1 MGLERYLKAHE
12 LDYEKALTE
21 IKNGHKETHWI
32 WYIFPQLKYLGSSE
46 MSIYYSFDSL
56 EEAKEYLNND
66 ILRNHLMEILDALLK
81 LPNDNIAEILGIR
94 DNLKLHSCLTLFLYL
109 EPDNILLKK
118 VLDKYYHGIP
128 DQNTLNLIKVLKKE
142 K

>member
-1 MGLERYLKAHE
+1 MALERYSKAHE

-46 MSIYYSFDSL
+46 KSIYYSIDSL

-66 ILRNHLMEILDALLK
+66 ILRNHLMEILEVLLN
-81 LPNDNIAEILGIR
+81 LSNDNIIEIMGCP
-94 DNLKLHSCLTLFLYL
+94 DNLKLRSCLTLFLYL

-118 VLDKYYHGIP
+118 VLQKYYCGIL

-142 K
+142 I

>member
-1 MGLERYLKAHE
+1 MALERYLKAHE

-46 MSIYYSFDSL
+46 KSIYYSIDSL
-56 EEAKEYLNND
+56 EEAREYLNND
-66 ILRNHLMEILDALLK
+66 ILRNHLMEILEVLLN
-81 LPNDNIAEILGIR
+81 LSNDNIIEIMGCP
-94 DNLKLHSCLTLFLYL
+94 DNLKLRSCLTLFLYL

-118 VLDKYYHGIP
+118 VLQKYYCGIL

-142 K
+142 I

>member
-46 MSIYYSFDSL
+46 KSIYYSIDSL

-66 ILRNHLMEILDALLK
+66 ILRNHLMEILEALLK
-81 LPNDNIAEILGIR
+81 LPNDNIIEIMGCP
-94 DNLKLHSCLTLFLYL
+94 DNLKLRSCLTLFLYL
-109 EPDNILLKK
+109 EPDNDLLKM
-118 VLDKYYHGIP
+118 VLQKYYHGIP